1 MREMGNF
8 LLLERT
14 VGNVS
19 SLLST
24 GLYQSHNQSSYPPLV
39 TSQQGVC
46 FILIKE
52 LTSEVYPYAFEISIK
67 NIFYVRFWGFFL
79 LFFHFLKPSWPFT
92 SSTSLPI
99 KVTVAWYSRLSMWS
113 YPTLAFKSH
122 PSQPPGTSPVTKV
135 SLTVHKHSLMS
146 TRLCL
151 SLLLLF
157 SQPKIFKTTFS
168 NIFIILWEL
177 VSSAY

>member
-1 MREMGNF
+1 MGNF
-8 LLLERT
+8 LLLERAL
-14 VGNVS
+14 GNLP

-24 GLYQSHNQSSYPPLV
+24 GLRQSHSHSLYLPLV
-39 TSQQGVC
+39 TLQQGVFFFFFFNEGTDTSSISLC
-46 FILIKE
+46 LWNFNKE
-52 LTSEVYPYAFEISIK
+52 H
-67 NIFYVRFWGFFL
+67 FL
-79 LFFHFLKPSWPFT
+79 CKIWVSFSFFHFLKPSWAFT
-92 SSTSLPI
+92 SSTSLQI
-99 KVTVAWYSRLSMWS
+99 KVTVAWYYGLFMWS
-113 YPTLAFKSH
+113 YPKLPFKSH

-157 SQPKIFKTTFS
+157 TQPKIFKTHFS
-168 NIFIILWEL
+168 NIFIILWDL